1 MLHQDTALGTACTCN
16 VGEHP
21 NNERMRWIFILLPW
35 LELWTL
41 IELGSEI
48 GGLTTLLYVAGTLML
63 GLALL
68 RRQGLSMLRQ
78 LQAQHGGRV
87 LGPQL
92 LLDDAAVLGSG
103 LLLMIPGVITDVLAL
118 LLMVG
123 PLRRGLARLLRGTDP
138 EPDVLQ
144 ERVQDRP
151 QNRSFE
157 TRRPRDPGQ
166 QETLEGEFRRL
177 DD

>member
-1 MLHQDTALGTACTCN
+1 M
-16 VGEHP
+16 P
-21 NNERMRWIFILLPW
+21 WIFILLPW

-48 GGLTTLLYVAGTLML
+48 GGFATLLYVAGTLFL
-63 GLALL
+63 GLGLL
-68 RRQGLSMLRQ
+68 RRKGLSMLRQ
-78 LQAQHGGRV
+78 MQTQYGGRV

-103 LLLMIPGVITDVLAL
+103 LLLMIPGVITDILAL

-123 PLRRGLARLLRGTDP
+123 PLRRGLARLIGGSNG
-138 EPDVLQ
+138 EQEGLQ
-144 ERVQDRP
+144 DHPQDRT
-151 QNRSFE
+151 QNRAFE
-157 TRRPRDPGQ
+157 ARQPRDPGQ
-166 QETLEGEFRRL
+166 QQTLEGEFRRL